1 LDHPINR
8 AIVIGGLGFI
18 GSYVT
23 EELLTQNISTT
34 IYDNLSSGKLNNSS
48 YFISQIDIV
57 EADILDL
64 EQLICAM
71 KGIKYVFHLAAIT
84 SVPQSITDPYQ
95 THKINNT
102 GTLNVLWAALK
113 AGVSRV
119 IISSSCSVYGDVN
132 MPPLKETDIPSPK
145 SPYAA
150 SKLIGETLAES
161 FYHSYGLETV
171 CLRYFNVYGLRQR
184 ADSGYAA
191 AIPRFIQCYK
201 QKKYPQIYGDGSQSR
216 DFIHVTDVARANILA
231 ASLPSSVLAKH
242 RVFNIGTGYST
253 SILKLLEII
262 SNQAGYYIEP
272 DFQPAR
278 IGDIKQSYADITL
291 AKKYLKFNPVVNL
304 NDGIKELID
313 HE

>member
-1 LDHPINR
+1 MKTV
-8 AIVIGGLGFI
+8 VIGGFGFI
-18 GSYVT
+18 GSHLIT
-23 EELLTQNISTT
+23 PLLTQDTNPIV
-34 IYDNLSSGKLNNSS
+34 YDNFSTGKIKNLSHYHN
-48 YFISQIDIV
+48 QIQIV
-57 EADILDL
+57 EGDISDLDRMQKL
-64 EQLICAM
+64 LNHVDC
-71 KGIKYVFHLAAIT
+71 VFHLAALI
-84 SVPQSITDPYQ
+84 SVPQSVTDPYQ
-95 THKINNT
+95 THEINNT

-119 IISSSCSVYGDVN
+119 VISSSCSVYGDIHE
-132 MPPLKETDIPSPK
+132 PPLKEADLPNPK

-150 SKLIGETLAES
+150 SKLTAETLAES

-201 QKKYPQIYGDGSQSR
+201 QKQPPQVYGNGLQSR
-216 DFIHVTDVARANILA
+216 DFVHVTDVARANILA

-278 IGDIKQSYADITL
+278 IGDINQSYADITL

-313 HE
+313 YE